1 MKAEKEI
8 NKIGKKEHNMTFII
22 KTPFSELPYYLK
34 KNDNKYK
41 KGNADNP
48 YYINSKD
55 TAPSLSSVIKL

>member
-1 MKAEKEI
+1 
-8 NKIGKKEHNMTFII
+8 MTFKI

-41 KGNADNP
+41 KGIADNP